1 MKKIIAL
8 VLLLAMLVS
17 VVACT
22 KQEET
27 KKPSTEK
34 TEQVSND
41 DGDIFAERAAV
52 ADGLEDNDFGGKT
65 FRIVTHRPQDFI
77 VEDDQVNKGN
87 LIKDA
92 TADRN
97 KRVEDRFN
105 CKVDVVYTAGYTDM
119 NTYASKNVL
128 SGADEFDLLCA
139 HTASVGSLVTKNLF
153 LNWYDL
159 PHIDFSKPWWPDDN
173 STELTYDG
181 KCVVAISDFSF
192 SSIYYSYVMFFNKTL
207 ANTYDLGNLYKL
219 ALDGDWTYDVFY
231 EMIKDI
237 YIDEDGD
244 GEKSQGDFYG
254 YSQIH
259 GLAVGQWLWAFDN
272 PTTKKDEDGVPQIA
286 VKTDKVNN
294 IFTRIYDLL
303 YNTQGVY
310 YDIKDGDSGNL
321 TNGVQMFLDRKS
333 IFTTYIINT
342 ALGEGLRNFEDD
354 YGILPVPKYDENQK
368 DYFALPGG
376 EHTSMVVPKTIKD
389 KEFVGTII
397 EALSA
402 ESYKTIVPTFYE
414 IALKTRYLR
423 DNESKE
429 VLDMI
434 IDARTFEFGYMYG
447 GFEGFGFMLETMMK
461 SGSSNFESAY
471 EKQYP
476 KAKLHYKKV
485 IKALDKLN

>member
-27 KKPSTEK
+27 KKPSTGK

-77 VEDDQVNKGN
+77 VEDDQVNKGD

-92 TADRN
+92 TAERN

-105 CKVDVVYTAGYTDM
+105 CKVDVVYTAGYQDM
-119 NTYASKNVL
+119 NTYVSKNVL

-153 LNWYDL
+153 LNWYDI
-159 PHIDFSKPWWPDDN
+159 PHVDFSKPWWPADN
-173 STELTYDG
+173 TDELTYDG

-192 SSIYYSYVMFFNKTL
+192 SSIYYSYVMYFNKTL

-219 ALDGDWTYDVFY
+219 ALDGKWTYDVFY

-237 YIDEDGD
+237 YIDQDGD
-244 GEKSQGDFYG
+244 GKQSDGDFYG

-259 GLAVGQWLWAFDN
+259 GLPVGQWLWAFDN
-272 PTTKKDEDGVPQIA
+272 PTTKKDADGIPQIA
-286 VKTDKVNN
+286 VKTDKINN
-294 IFTRIYDLL
+294 IVTRIYDLL

-310 YDIKDGDSGNL
+310 YDLKDGETYGA
-321 TNGVQMFLDRKS
+321 QMFLDRKA
-333 IFTTYIINT
+333 IFTTHIINA
-342 ALGEGLRNFEDD
+342 ALGSGLRNFEDD

-376 EHTSMVVPKTIKD
+376 EHTSMVIPKTIKD
-389 KEFVGTII
+389 KEFVGTVI

-423 DNESKE
+423 DSESKL
-429 VLDMI
+429 VLDMV
-434 IDARTFEFGYMYG
+434 IDSRTFEFGYMYG
-447 GFEGFGFMLETMMK
+447 GFEGFGFLLENMMK
-461 SGSSNFESAY
+461 SGNNNFESAY
-471 EKQYP
+471 QKKYNT
-476 KAKLHYKKV
+476 AKLHYKKV
-485 IKALDKLN
+485 VKALDKLN

>member
-1 MKKIIAL
+1 MKKIFILILTL
-8 VLLLAMLVS
+8 VMLFS
-17 VVACT
+17 VASCT
-22 KQEET
+22 NKDEE
-27 KKPSTEK
+27 EK
-34 TEQVSND
+34 IPARTDVEASAD

-52 ADGLEDNDFGGKT
+52 SDGLGEYDFGGKT
-65 FRIVTHRPQDFI
+65 FRVVTHRPQDF
-77 VEDDQVNKGN
+77 VVDADQINKGN

-105 CKVDVVYTAGYTDM
+105 CKVDVVYTAGYSEM
-119 NTYASKNVL
+119 NSYVSKNVL

-139 HTASVGSLVTKNLF
+139 HTASVGSLVIKNLF
-153 LNWYDL
+153 LNWYDI
-159 PHIDFSKPWWPDDN
+159 PNVDFSKPWWPADN
-173 STELTYDG
+173 SDELTYNG
-181 KCVVAISDFSF
+181 KCIVAISDFSF
-192 SSIYYSYVMFFNKTL
+192 SSIYYSYVMFFNKAL

-219 ALDGDWTYDVFY
+219 ALEGKWTYDVFY
-231 EMIKDI
+231 EMIKDV
-237 YIDEDGD
+237 YIDQDGD
-244 GEKSQGDFYG
+244 GEQSDGDFYG

-272 PTTKKDEDGVPQIA
+272 PTTAKDEDGIPQVA
-286 VKTDKVNN
+286 VKTDKINN
-294 IFTRIYDLL
+294 IVNRVYDLL
-303 YNTQGVY
+303 YNTNGVY
-310 YDIKDGDSGNL
+310 YDLRDGE

-368 DYFALPGG
+368 NYYALPGG

-389 KEFVGTII
+389 REFVGTVI

-402 ESYKTIVPTFYE
+402 ESYKTVVPTFYE

-423 DNESKE
+423 DSESKQ
-429 VLDMI
+429 VLDMV

-447 GFEGFGFMLETMMK
+447 GFEGFGFMLELMMK
-461 SGSSNFESAY
+461 SGNNNFESY
-471 EKQYP
+471 YQSKYP
-476 KAKLHYKKV
+476 VAKIHYKKV
-485 IKALDKLN
+485 IKAFDKLT